1 MDAMIHLLDPLCE
14 TLRERRLKSKQ
25 AAINKNI
32 DVILKVKEFYSWEQ
46 ITNYINIATEDNLK
60 VSAYVSMVKRGRKA
74 VAKNVVNKIKDKIK
88 DENKDQLSLPSKIIT
103 PVAATDNKKA
113 NDSATLSNLTIN
125 DFPYKEVTKNLLEEY
140 KAALPQVGLVSLK
153 KLIRYGV
160 SVEEFLSWNVV
171 ITDMVSTTNIIT
183 EKCLEI
189 KQTWFNKNRWK

>member
-1 MDAMIHLLDPLCE
+1 MDATIHLLDPLCE

-74 VAKNVVNKIKDKIK
+74 AAKNIVNKIKDKIK
-88 DENKDQLSLPSKIIT
+88 DKDQFSLPRKIIN
-103 PVAATDNKKA
+103 PVAVTDNKEV
-113 NDSATLSNLTIN
+113 NDPATISNLTIN

-160 SVEEFLSWNVV
+160 SVEEFLSWGVV